1 MFGSHLQCI
10 TSLVNRSSFFLFE
23 LVIVYSESTLVYL
36 CSLRSRERQ
45 CIMLL
50 LVCGDLMV
58 GT

>member
-1 MFGSHLQCI
+1 MFGSHLQCK
-10 TSLVNRSSFFLFE
+10 TFLVNRSSFFLFE

-36 CSLRSRERQ
+36 CSLRSLERQ